1 MQLTHKER
9 TERTVMTLEMS
20 LKAAVYRPNDD
31 SLMAQIAEK
40 MHLILILFVVL

>member
-1 MQLTHKER
+1 MKHDSNF
-9 TERTVMTLEMS
+9 VMTLEMA

-40 MHLILILFVVL
+40 IVLILIRLEVR